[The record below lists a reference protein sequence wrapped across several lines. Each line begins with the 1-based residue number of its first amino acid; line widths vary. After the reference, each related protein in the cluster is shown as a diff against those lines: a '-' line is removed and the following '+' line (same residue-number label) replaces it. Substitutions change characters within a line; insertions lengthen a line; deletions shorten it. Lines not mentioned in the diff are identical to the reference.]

1 MKTPTML
8 GKVLA
13 AVAAL
18 CLVAIVNAPPSFA
31 APSLNVSQLTG
42 LQDGQTVTIS
52 GGGYEPHLSN
62 IAVGQCVAGYTGPAD
77 CNTATGATFR
87 NADASGSIGSFTI
100 VVKEKFGSV
109 DCTVDQCVIAA
120 APLPTTSDADTI
132 AANQVV
138 HQMSFGAAPE
148 EAAPEEP
155 AITPEDTTTTT
166 ASGEELPQTGPG
178 DELPAIALGGTTMV
192 LLAGAVLL
200 VTRRGGSVRAR

>member
-120 APLPTTSDADTI
+120 APLPTTSDAATV

-148 EAAPEEP
+148 EAAPE
-155 AITPEDTTTTT
+155 DTTTTT
-166 ASGEELPQTGPG
+166 ASGGELPQTGPG